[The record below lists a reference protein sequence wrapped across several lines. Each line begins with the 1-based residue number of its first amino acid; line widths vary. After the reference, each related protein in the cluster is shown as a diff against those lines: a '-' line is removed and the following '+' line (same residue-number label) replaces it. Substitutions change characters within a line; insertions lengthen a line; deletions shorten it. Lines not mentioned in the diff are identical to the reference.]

1 MRRFWSRANPILFLE
16 AGKSSVTKRKDVGLQ
31 EETEMDCWEVWSL
44 LKGFLM
50 LWADSQRGN
59 SLEDYRAP
67 APETDRELGGG
78 LWSPKKRVRAH
89 IAEMGS
95 IS

>member
-1 MRRFWSRANPILFLE
+1 
-16 AGKSSVTKRKDVGLQ
+16 
-31 EETEMDCWEVWSL
+31 
-44 LKGFLM
+44 M